1 MKIRVV
7 FVSGLIPSSAFI
19 KRKKIRVVSIPDSYF
34 LPFVRQEIRG
44 GSRFLISFLI
54 LFFIKSDQSNLVG
67 VFAIMQSE
75 NLTKIEGFCFKFI
88 FCCKRNCVTHCAD
101 GSSRWQCQASPWVGT
116 GHCRCAAAA
125 RTNANLI
132 E

>member
-54 LFFIKSDQSNLVG
+54 LFFIGNFL
-67 VFAIMQSE
+67 
-75 NLTKIEGFCFKFI
+75 
-88 FCCKRNCVTHCAD
+88 
-101 GSSRWQCQASPWVGT
+101 
-116 GHCRCAAAA
+116 
-125 RTNANLI
+125 
-132 E
+132 